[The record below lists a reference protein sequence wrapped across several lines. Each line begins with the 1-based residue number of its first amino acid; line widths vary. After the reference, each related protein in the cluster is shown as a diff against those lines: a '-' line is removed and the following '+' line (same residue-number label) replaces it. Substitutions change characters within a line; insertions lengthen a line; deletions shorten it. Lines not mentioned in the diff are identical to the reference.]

1 MAEDKALG
9 IISVEWDNDGK
20 LVALE
25 VGLGL
30 LVFLMLGNLNAIFI
44 NTNELALAGTA
55 SFLQGLILFA
65 GIIFVGEKAFERV
78 KGKDIFET
86 VGFGAGFPQFGAAI
100 VAGFILALIMN
111 FSSFSIAT
119 PALQAVLDSG
129 TQSLLFIVVFAAIV
143 EEMFFRGALLPALN
157 KTLKLLGL
165 PFHAE
170 GAILAQALVFGL
182 FHLGVVLV
190 VNPAAGLF
198 SPQIIASILFGLI
211 AGVGNGLFKSTGFSY
226 SAHIFHNFFVAISLG
241 LI

>member
-9 IISVEWDNDGK
+9 LISVEWDNDPR
-20 LVALE
+20 LFALE
-25 VGLGL
+25 IGIGLII
-30 LVFLMLGNLNAIFI
+30 FLMLGNLNAIFI

-55 SFLQGLILFA
+55 SFLQSLILFA
-65 GIIFVGEKAFERV
+65 AVILVGEKAFERV
-78 KGKDIFET
+78 RGKDIFET
-86 VGFGAGFPQFGAAI
+86 VGFGSSINNFGAALI
-100 VAGFILALIMN
+100 AGFVLALIMN

-119 PALQAVLDSG
+119 PALQAVLEPG
-129 TQSLLFIVVFAAIV
+129 VQSLLFIVVFAAIV

-157 KTLKLLGL
+157 KVLKLLGL

-170 GAILAQALVFGL
+170 AAIIAQAFVFGL
-182 FHLGVVLV
+182 FHLGVVLA

-198 SPQIIASILFGLI
+198 SPQIIASMLFGLI

-226 SAHIFHNFFVAISLG
+226 SAHIFHNLFVVISLG